1 MIRKMLVIAAAIAMP
16 VSVIA
21 ISGVT
26 AGAASKPPPDPAV
39 TCSVSATVN
48 FASPGI
54 STPGSVHASKTS
66 STTTTAES
74 FGGGCTG
81 TAPANNIVSDGVKC
95 TGSGMP
101 SSNTACT
108 AKKPTTY
115 GYDSWSNFEST
126 GTASIQKALKKLS
139 FTIDGIAYSA
149 KTTAASTIVGGAC
162 GSEAGFNVSGTISAP
177 KNDKGQTF
185 SLNACL
191 GASTAAPGSAPLNST
206 SNFALNAFGPG
217 TVASAQL
224 DPATSTIHVS

>member
-21 ISGVT
+21 VSGVT

-66 STTTTAES
+66 TTTTTSES
-74 FGGGCTG
+74 FGDGCTG
-81 TAPANNIVSDGVKC
+81 SAPANNIVSDGVKC
-95 TGSGMP
+95 TGPSTP

-115 GYDSWSNFEST
+115 GYDSWSNYAST

-139 FTIDGIAYSA
+139 FTINSIAYSA
-149 KTTAASTIVGGAC
+149 KTTASKTISCAD
-162 GSEAGFNVSGTISAP
+162 SEAGFQVSGTISAP

-185 SLNACL
+185 TINACL

-206 SNFALNAFGPG
+206 SNFAANAFGPG
-217 TVASAQL
+217 TIASAQL
-224 DPATSTIHVS
+224 DPATSTISVS